1 MPWEYLEEEA
11 IADIGIKVTG
21 KDLNEIFTDACLSI
35 AHLMTN
41 VESLDELMQK
51 AIQFE
56 EKSLDLLLHS
66 LLEEMVY
73 LKDAELFFVK
83 KVELHVDKQEEGYA
97 VKGKFVGDLFDPEV
111 DHIGNDIKAITM
123 HDLYVRQED
132 DGWVAHFIIDI

>member
-21 KDLNEIFTDACLSI
+21 KDLTELFTDACLSI
-35 AHLMTN
+35 AHLMTK
-41 VESLDELMQK
+41 VDELDELMQK

-56 EKSLDLLLHS
+56 ETSLDLLLHS

-83 KVELHVDKQEEGYA
+83 SVDLHVDETENGFA

-123 HDLYVRQED
+123 HDFYVRQEG

>member
-11 IADIGIKVTG
+11 IADIGIKVTANT
-21 KDLNEIFTDACLSI
+21 LSELFMDACLSI
-35 AHLMTN
+35 AHLMTK
-41 VESLDELMQK
+41 VEDLDDLMQK

-56 EKSLDLLLHS
+56 EKSLDLLLHT

-83 KVELHVDKQEEGYA
+83 SVDLHVDEIEEGYA

-123 HDLYVRQED
+123 HDFYVRQE
-132 DGWVAHFIIDI
+132 GKTWVAHFIIDI